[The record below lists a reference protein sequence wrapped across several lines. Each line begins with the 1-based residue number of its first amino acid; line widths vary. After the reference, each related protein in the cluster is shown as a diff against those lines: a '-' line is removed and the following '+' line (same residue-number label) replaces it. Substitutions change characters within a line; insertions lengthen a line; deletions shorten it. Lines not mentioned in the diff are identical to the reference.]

1 MRRLRQVANGGFPA
15 QVHMG
20 NQVLTPPELDPG
32 KQSQDNGHEPVEQ
45 LFEADG
51 SMWSSLVSNVRDAF
65 SSNKQDPL
73 QLSSHSVTVADPLAQ
88 PPIWKEMTENVLDVF
103 FPRKLPPLELTSK
116 PIAVKELLA
125 EKRSPASS
133 LLSFVI
139 HVVVIALIGV
149 LLINKIVHKPTPKPA
164 LNLTDVD
171 VKPFI
176 PITPKSNQSMGGG
189 GGGGDHDIV
198 DVSKG
203 KLPKFDKQQI
213 TPPQI
218 VRNDKPKLPIP
229 PTIVMPNVKL
239 PDANMPNLG
248 MPSSNQVALAS
259 NGAGS
264 GSGMGNGNG
273 GGLGNGSG
281 NGIGNGTGG
290 GYGGG
295 VYHVG
300 GGVSAPSLI
309 FSVDP
314 EFSDEARRA
323 KYQGICIVSMIVDAQ
338 GNPQHVRVSRPLGMG
353 LDQKALDAV
362 RQYRFKPAFFQG
374 HAVPVEIS
382 IEVNFRIY

>member
-1 MRRLRQVANGGFPA
+1 
-15 QVHMG
+15 MG
-20 NQVLTPPELDPG
+20 NQVLTPPQLDPE
-32 KQSQDNGHEPVEQ
+32 QPQDDGQNPVEQ

-65 SSNKQDPL
+65 APRKQKPL
-73 QLSSHSVTVADPLAQ
+73 QLSSHAVAVADPLAQ
-88 PPIWKEMTENVLDVF
+88 PPLWKEMRDNVLDIF

-116 PIAVKELLA
+116 PIAVKEILA

-133 LLSFVI
+133 FLSFVI
-139 HVVVIALIGV
+139 HVVAITIIGL
-149 LLINKIVHKPTPKPA
+149 LLINNIVHKPVRKPA
-164 LNLTDVD
+164 MNLTDVD

-176 PITPKSNQSMGGG
+176 PITPKNSQAMGGG

-218 VRNDKPKLPIP
+218 VRNENPKLPVP
-229 PTIVMPNVKL
+229 PSVVMPNIKL

-259 NGAGS
+259 NGSGSGGGMGS
-264 GSGMGNGNG
+264 GSG
-273 GGLGNGSG
+273 GGLGSGSG
-281 NGIGNGTGG
+281 GGIGAGSGG

-309 FSVDP
+309 YSVDP

-338 GNPQHVRVSRPLGMG
+338 GNPQHIRISRPLGMG

-362 RQYRFKPAFFQG
+362 RQYRFKPAYFQG
-374 HAVPVEIS
+374 HPVPVEIS

>member
-1 MRRLRQVANGGFPA
+1 
-15 QVHMG
+15 MG

-32 KQSQDNGHEPVEQ
+32 MQSQEDGQEPVEQ
-45 LFEADG
+45 LFQADG
-51 SMWSSLVSNVRDAF
+51 SIWSSLVSNVRDAF
-65 SSNKQDPL
+65 SSKKQAPL
-73 QLSSHSVTVADPLAQ
+73 ELSSHAVEVADSFAQ
-88 PPIWKEMTENVLDVF
+88 PPMWKEVVENILDLF

-116 PIAVKELLA
+116 PIAVKEILA

-149 LLINKIVHKPTPKPA
+149 LLINKIVHKPVAKA
-164 LNLTDVD
+164 QLSVTDID

-176 PITPKSNQSMGGG
+176 PLTPKSDQSMGGG
-189 GGGGDHDIV
+189 GGGGDRDIV
-198 DVSKG
+198 EVSKG
-203 KLPKFDKQQI
+203 KLPKFDREQI

-218 VRNDKPKLPIP
+218 IRNENPKLPVP
-229 PTIVMPNVKL
+229 PSVIMPNIKL

-259 NGAGS
+259 NGS
-264 GSGMGNGNG
+264 GSGAGMGTGSG
-273 GGLGNGSG
+273 GGLGSG
-281 NGIGNGTGG
+281 TGGGIGAGSGG

-295 VYHVG
+295 TYHVG
-300 GGVSAPSLI
+300 GGVSAPSVI
-309 FSVDP
+309 YAVDP

-323 KYQGICIVSMIVDAQ
+323 KYQGICVVTLIVDSQ
-338 GNPQHVRVSRPLGMG
+338 GNPQRVRVTRPLGMG

-362 RQYRFKPAFFQG
+362 RQYRFKPAYFQG
-374 HAVPVEIS
+374 KPVPVEIS